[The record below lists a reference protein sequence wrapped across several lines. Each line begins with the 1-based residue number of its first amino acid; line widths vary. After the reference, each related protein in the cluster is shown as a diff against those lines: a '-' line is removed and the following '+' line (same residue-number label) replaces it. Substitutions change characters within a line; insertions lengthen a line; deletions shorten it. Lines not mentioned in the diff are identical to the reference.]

1 MKKILGS
8 TLVLGILFATPATY
22 ADQPMR
28 GVAGVEV
35 MVKENPTK
43 RIVTDSRGSFALQG
57 LMPGNYTFIFR
68 AQKAKDSKAV
78 TATGS
83 VTVAQ
88 TYSIKV
94 EGTKRPVNLS
104 AISDQLLKGVAV
116 PVQVGT
122 TVQIRGEVAAAQTQK
137 MVWISGELGSH
148 IPGHWVPEDS
158 PEAKGHGSRPVYW
171 MNGKDIQAMIEGHDS
186 MHQEGFAPSG
196 NGR

>member
-35 MVKENPTK
+35 MVKENPAK

-57 LMPGNYTFIFR
+57 LMPGNYTVIFR
-68 AQKAKDSKAV
+68 AQKAKDSKAA
-78 TATGS
+78 TAAGP

-94 EGTKRPVNLS
+94 EGTKQPVNLS

-116 PVQVGT
+116 PVQVGAIA
-122 TVQIRGEVAAAQTQK
+122 QIRGRVAAAQTQK
-137 MVWISGELGSH
+137 MVWVSGELGSN
-148 IPGHWVPEDS
+148 IPGHWVPADS
-158 PEAKGHGSRPVYW
+158 PEAKGHGSRRCI
-171 MNGKDIQAMIEGHDS
+171 G
-186 MHQEGFAPSG
+186 
-196 NGR
+196 